1 MKVSNTGPLIVLH
14 ETSLLGLLKELYTE
28 IIIPKAVQLGLLK
41 GPNGQK
47 IVNTNWI
54 KVVEVQKS
62 DILKML
68 TNLLDEGE
76 AETITL
82 ANEKEMPILLDEKK
96 GRKMARSLNLKIQGT
111 LGILLKAK
119 QKGLINS
126 VKECIFKFITSGYYL
141 DQELINEILKNAGET
156 EL

>member
-1 MKVSNTGPLIVLH
+1 LKVSNTGPLIVLH
-14 ETSLLGLLKELYTE
+14 ETSLLWLLKELYTE
-28 IIIPKAVQLGLLK
+28 IIIPKAVQLELLK
-41 GPNGQK
+41 KSDGQK
-47 IVNTNWI
+47 IVNMNWI

-82 ANEKEMPILLDEKK
+82 ANEIKMPILLDEKK
-96 GRKMARSLNLKIQGT
+96 GRKLARSLDLKIQGS

-119 QKGLINS
+119 KSGLINS

-141 DQELINEILKNAGET
+141 DQELINEILKRAGEI

>member
-14 ETSLLGLLKELYTE
+14 ETSLLWLLKELYTE
-28 IIIPKAVQLGLLK
+28 IIIPKAVQLELLK
-41 GPNGQK
+41 KSDGQK
-47 IVNTNWI
+47 IVNMNWI

-82 ANEKEMPILLDEKK
+82 ANEIKMPILLDEKK
-96 GRKMARSLNLKIQGT
+96 GRKLARSLDLKIQGS

-119 QKGLINS
+119 KSGLINS

-141 DQELINEILKNAGET
+141 DQELINEILKRAGEI